1 MGYPSVYFSAT
12 ESETEFLAD
21 YEPALATWADGDGST
36 LLMRALRNGNPASRV
51 AIATRLLDD
60 GADASAA
67 TESNVNA
74 LHVLLSATAHDFTDE
89 APLLARLL
97 DEGADINADSGSR
110 WGTPLQTLS
119 RTLKFSDENLAP
131 FYDVLFA
138 RPELDV
144 ITPSS
149 LGRSVTDSAQAAIR
163 RRADLLARCHAHTN
177 QHGPR

>member
-1 MGYPSVYFSAT
+1 MAHPRVYFSALK
-12 ESETEFLAD
+12 SEAEFLAD
-21 YEPALATWADGDGST
+21 YDPSLATWADQDGST
-36 LLMRALRNGNPASRV
+36 LLMRALRNGDPASRV
-51 AIATRLLDD
+51 AIVTRLLDD

-67 TESNVNA
+67 TASHVNA
-74 LHVLLSATAHDFTDE
+74 LHVLLSATAHDFSAE

-119 RTLKFSDENLAP
+119 RTLKFSDEALAP

-138 RPELDV
+138 RPDLDV
-144 ITPSS
+144 TTPSS
-149 LGRSVTDSAQAAIR
+149 VGRSVTESAQAAIR

-177 QHGPR
+177 QHGPH